1 MIAWLDGV
9 LREKTPTCV
18 VVDVNGVGYELFVP
32 LSTFLALPDE
42 GKTVSLRVHTHVRE
56 DAIQLFG
63 FLTARERALFEL
75 LLRANGIGPR
85 LAQSVLSGVEPE
97 QVIDALAD
105 GDLATLRRVP
115 GLGQKKA
122 ERLVVELRDR
132 AADLRLAFSGNAKAP
147 RRFAPTPGAPAL
159 DGAGAEAVSALLNLG
174 YAKTQAES
182 VIDGA
187 LGELGASADVEGL
200 LRAALRRLSK

>member
-1 MIAWLDGV
+1 MIARLDGV
-9 LREKTPTCV
+9 LREKTPTCI

-75 LLRANGIGPR
+75 LLRASGIGPR
-85 LAQSVLSGVEPE
+85 LAQSVLSGVAPE
-97 QVIDALAD
+97 QVLDALAD
-105 GDLATLRRVP
+105 GDHATLRRVP

-132 AADLRLAFSGNAKAP
+132 AAALRLAFAGSGASARRASAAP
-147 RRFAPTPGAPAL
+147 GTPAL
-159 DGAGAEAVSALLNLG
+159 EGAAAEALSALLNLG

-182 VIDGA
+182 VIESA
-187 LGELGASADVEGL
+187 RGELGAAADVEAL